1 MVRGPEAVDV
11 LVDVDPSIG
20 LMFVQLAGEI
30 ERSLGRDADVVS
42 RRAITPLT
50 LEADRARAD

>member
-30 ERSLGRDADVVS
+30 ERALGRHADVVS